1 MGVVEVTLALSL
13 DGYVTGPHPTA
24 EQPLGIGGADVIG
37 PGGERWMV
45 DEAVAAAGAVVAGRR
60 TYDIVD
66 GWGEDPPFKMPVF
79 VPTHRPREVR
89 IAGATT
95 FSFVPDVES
104 AVAQA
109 KAAAGDKNVLIMGGA
124 STADQALQLGL
135 VDQLNLH
142 IEPVLLGGGTR
153 LFADVG
159 SDRIRLERTRLIEGP
174 RATHVQYRILRG

>member
-1 MGVVEVTLALSL
+1 
-13 DGYVTGPHPTA
+13 
-24 EQPLGIGGADVIG
+24 
-37 PGGERWMV
+37 MV
-45 DEAVAAAGAVVAGRR
+45 DESTAAAGAVVAGRR

-66 GWGEDPPFKMPVF
+66 GWGADPPFKMPVL
-79 VPTHRPREVR
+79 VPTHRPREAR

-95 FSFVPDVES
+95 FTFVPDVES
-104 AVAQA
+104 AIAQA

-142 IEPVLLGGGTR
+142 IDPVLLGGGTR

>member
-1 MGVVEVTLALSL
+1 
-13 DGYVTGPHPTA
+13 
-24 EQPLGIGGADVIG
+24 
-37 PGGERWMV
+37 
-45 DEAVAAAGAVVAGRR
+45 
-60 TYDIVD
+60 
-66 GWGEDPPFKMPVF
+66 MPVF

-89 IAGATT
+89 VAGATT
-95 FSFVPDVES
+95 FTFVPDVQS
-104 AVAQA
+104 AIKQA
-109 KAAAGDKNVLIMGGA
+109 KAAAGDKNVLLMGGA

-135 VDQLNLH
+135 VDQLSLH